1 MPYFIFLLEYK
12 KMVIIMISL
21 SKKVKQYFYNTY
33 GDILNTIKKIRNS
46 MTEKFIQSQTDTI
59 LVNGTKTN
67 GSINSAF
74 DSTCMNNLPPKIG
87 LKKEK
92 TLSMQVHSIYV
103 SHHLGGDSK
112 FSIQINSQYVYIGG
126 ISCYLEKQIVK
137 LISSDVYLYLYK
149 NTNNQLQIEQ
159 YTHMLGGKDKDIHFN
174 RIYIGHIMVDSV
186 AETMNFDLNNI
197 DNY

>member
-1 MPYFIFLLEYK
+1 
-12 KMVIIMISL
+12 MISL

-33 GDILNTIKKIRNS
+33 GDILNTIEKIRNS

-59 LVNGTKTN
+59 VINGTKTDS
-67 GSINSAF
+67 SINSAF
-74 DSTCMNNLPPKIG
+74 DSACMNNLPPKIG

-92 TLSMQVHSIYV
+92 TLSMQVHSIY
-103 SHHLGGDSK
+103 DSK

-126 ISCYLEKQIVK
+126 ISCYLEEQIVK

-174 RIYIGHIMVDSV
+174 RIYIGHITVDTI

>member
-1 MPYFIFLLEYK
+1 
-12 KMVIIMISL
+12 MISL
-21 SKKVKQYFYNTY
+21 SQKVKQYFYNTY

-46 MTEKFIQSQTDTI
+46 MTEEFIQSQTDTI
-59 LVNGTKTN
+59 VINGTKSAS
-67 GSINSAF
+67 SINSAF
-74 DSTCMNNLPPKIG
+74 DSACMNNLPPKIG
-87 LKKEK
+87 LKNEK
-92 TLSMQVHSIYV
+92 TLSMQVHSIYISG
-103 SHHLGGDSK
+103 SHSK
-112 FSIQINSQYVYIGG
+112 FSIQINGQYVYIGG
-126 ISCYLEKQIVK
+126 MSCYLEKQIVE

-174 RIYIGHIMVDSV
+174 RIYIGHIMVDTI

>member
-1 MPYFIFLLEYK
+1 
-12 KMVIIMISL
+12 MISL

-46 MTEKFIQSQTDTI
+46 MTEKFIQSQTNTI
-59 LVNGTKTN
+59 VINGTKTD

-74 DSTCMNNLPPKIG
+74 DSACMNNLPPKIG

-92 TLSMQVHSIYV
+92 TLSMQVHSIYIARHIG
-103 SHHLGGDSK
+103 SHSK
-112 FSIQINSQYVYIGG
+112 FSIQINGQYVYIGG

-174 RIYIGHIMVDSV
+174 RIYIGHITVDTI
-186 AETMNFDLNNI
+186 AEKMNFDLNNI